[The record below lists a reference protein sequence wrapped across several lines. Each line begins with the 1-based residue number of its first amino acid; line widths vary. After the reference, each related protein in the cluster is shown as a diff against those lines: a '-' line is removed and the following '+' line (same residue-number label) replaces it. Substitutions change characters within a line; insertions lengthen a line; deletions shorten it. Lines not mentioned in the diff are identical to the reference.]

1 MRQHL
6 FVFLLVITSFVA
18 KSQTSNILSESDY
31 QNIKINNV
39 SITDIKKAKGKK
51 ASVEK
56 LLGAA
61 TSFTKDENE
70 IYHYFK
76 FNGLSVD
83 FVMRGKSKP
92 YVESFEIN
100 NNQASL
106 SIKGTAVTVGDNISK
121 LGEVVFMVARNG
133 AKSILYTD
141 CEDCDSFVN
150 IEFDQATNVITKIS
164 YMDMS

>member
-1 MRQHL
+1 MRLKL
-6 FVFLLVITSFVA
+6 FVFLFVVTSFVA
-18 KSQTSNILSESDY
+18 KSQTSNILSGSDY

-39 SITDIKKAKGKK
+39 IITDLKKAKGKK

-83 FVMRGKSKP
+83 FVMRGKP
-92 YVESFEIN
+92 YIESFEIN
-100 NNQASL
+100 NNQASIT
-106 SIKGTAVTVGDNISK
+106 IKGTTVTVGDNISK
-121 LGEVVFMVARNG
+121 LGDVVFMVARNG
-133 AKSILYTD
+133 DKSILFTD

-150 IEFDQATNVITKIS
+150 IEFDQGTNVITKIS

>member
-1 MRQHL
+1 MRLKL
-6 FVFLLVITSFVA
+6 FVFLFVVTSFVA
-18 KSQTSNILSESDY
+18 KSQTSNILSDSDY

-39 SITDIKKAKGKK
+39 IITDLKKAKGKK

-83 FVMRGKSKP
+83 FVMRGSGKP
-92 YVESFEIN
+92 HIESFEITN
-100 NNQASL
+100 DQASL
-106 SIKGTAVTVGDNISK
+106 TVKGVTISVGDNISK
-121 LGEVVFMVARNG
+121 LGEVVFMVSRNG
-133 AKSILYTD
+133 DKSILYTD

-150 IEFDQATNVITKIS
+150 IEFDQGTNVITKIS